1 MKANQPLSCNRNGD
15 LKMRFEGIMPALI
28 TPLNEDG
35 KTVNEKSARGLIE
48 FLLKQ
53 GADGFY
59 VLGSTGE
66 GLVLDEEER
75 MRMLEIAIDQVK
87 GRKPVICHTAAVNF
101 SEAIRLSKHA
111 EKAGADAVSAIPP
124 IFFHYRNE
132 DIYAYYKTLAN
143 STHLP
148 FIMYN
153 HASANGG
160 MSADSVAKMFE
171 IDNITGVKWTVNNY
185 YELMRLKDMTHGEM
199 NIINGPDE
207 MLISGLAAGADAGI
221 GTTYNVMLP
230 QFLELYACFK
240 NGNIGKA
247 RELQLKVNRIIACM
261 IKHEVI
267 PATKH
272 MCTMMG
278 FPAGEA
284 TYPLRSMRENGSV
297 ELEKDLIASGWPF
310 KEI

>member
-1 MKANQPLSCNRNGD
+1 MK
-15 LKMRFEGIMPALI
+15 FEGIMPALI

-35 KTVNEKSARGLIE
+35 KTVNEKSARELIE

-66 GLVLDEEER
+66 GLILDEEER
-75 MRMLEIAIDQVK
+75 MRMLEISVDQVK
-87 GRKPVICHTAAVNF
+87 GRKPIICHTAAINF
-101 SEAIRLSKHA
+101 REAVRLSKHA
-111 EKAGADAVSAIPP
+111 EKAGADAISAIPP
-124 IFFHYRNE
+124 IFFRYRGE
-132 DIYAYYKTLAN
+132 DIYNYYKTLAT
-143 STHLP
+143 STNLP

-153 HASANGG
+153 HPAANGG
-160 MSADSVAKMFE
+160 MNAETVAKMFE

-185 YELMRLKDMTHGEM
+185 YELMRLKDITNGEM

-230 QFLELYACFK
+230 QFLEIYKHFK
-240 NGNIGKA
+240 EGNIDKA
-247 RELQLKVNRIIACM
+247 REMQYKVNRVIACI
-261 IKHEVI
+261 IKNETI
-267 PATKH
+267 PATKY

-278 FPAGEA
+278 FEAGEA
-284 TYPLRSMRENGSV
+284 TYPMKPMKERNYKNLEN
-297 ELEKDLIASGWPF
+297 ELKDLGWPF
-310 KEI
+310 KES